1 MTRKI
6 IYACVALTVV
16 GLALAVAGLVHD
28 TYFDFTPDSEVR
40 QAVDVKVRLKHA
52 LEDLEQARENATE
65 AQTRLEAAQA
75 VYWKTHW
82 EYQNQRD

>member
-6 IYACVALTVV
+6 LYACIALTVA
-16 GLALAVAGLVHD
+16 GLALAVAGLIHD
-28 TYFDFTPDSEVR
+28 TFYDFTPDDEVR
-40 QAVDVKVRLKHA
+40 QSVNVKTRLKHA
-52 LEDLEQARENATE
+52 LEDLEQAREHAAE